1 MKEEYD
7 IAYAQ
12 WLKALKNG
20 NKTDEEKF
28 RKLLIK
34 ANRTDAELEKI
45 KKTLGMWTQEDE
57 AEFRR
62 LNAKHMKT
70 YRDKKRARKY
80 SPRPSRLLSSSKKD
94 RPSPAAENR
103 KP

>member
-7 IAYAQ
+7 IAYTQ

-20 NKTDEEKF
+20 NKADEEKF

-34 ANRTDAELEKI
+34 ANKTDAELREIEKKLCI
-45 KKTLGMWTQEDE
+45 WTQEDE

-62 LNAKHMKT
+62 LNAKRMKA
-70 YRDKKRARKY
+70 YRDRKRARKY
-80 SPRPSRLLSSSKKD
+80 SPRPSRLLPK
-94 RPSPAAENR
+94 
-103 KP
+103 